1 MTIETSTFKATVN
14 SIEELKGI
22 TARTQVSDN
31 LAKKFGFDPSNC
43 EICNGALFVYGLT
56 KNSVLVLD
64 FFNYGERKF
73 YDFNVERF
81 N

>member
-1 MTIETSTFKATVN
+1 MTIETSVFKATVN

-22 TARTQVSDN
+22 TKRTPVSDK
-31 LAKKFGFDPSNC
+31 LAKKFSFDPNNC

-64 FFNYGERKF
+64 FFEYGERKF
-73 YDFNVERF
+73 YDFNIEKF